1 MMATI
6 TCRWVNKGT
15 FTAQSW
21 TPTILT
27 RMIGWQ
33 SIREHCEPMAENIM
47 YEHLGKNLLQA
58 SGRNI
63 SYMTPGTIEINAR
76 SWHCGSITFPVTAA

>member
-1 MMATI
+1 
-6 TCRWVNKGT
+6 
-15 FTAQSW
+15 
-21 TPTILT
+21 
-27 RMIGWQ
+27 
-33 SIREHCEPMAENIM
+33 MAENIM